1 MSLIRWL
8 AGFWPRHRRS
18 RYVRRRRPA
27 NPWRSRLAVTPLEDR
42 LAPAILTVTSLA
54 DALISGTSSA
64 LSLRE
69 AIALIDSGGTA
80 TDSSGNRLATAKA
93 SHIETSQPFG
103 VMDTIRFDPQLFGSS
118 QQQIVLKDGQLLL
131 SADVTIVGPGA
142 SQLAVNGN
150 NQTRVFE
157 ITESAVVSI
166 SGLTAEGGALSTSS
180 GAGISNAGTLRLTDV
195 IVSRNSAQIAGGI
208 ANTGTLTLTDSGVSD
223 NAAALN
229 DGGILNTGTLTLA
242 HSTVAGNSAQGVNG
256 GLVNYNGKLTLRDS
270 TISGNSALANG
281 GIANYDGTVALVNST
296 VSGNSAQWAGGIGNY
311 LGAMTLTRSAVYGNS
326 ADNWGGIINTG
337 TLRLTDSTV
346 SRNSATGIGGGIVN
360 WGGALALL
368 DSIVSGNRAAI
379 SGGIYNH
386 GLFSARNSVLVGNS
400 GGDLAGSAAF
410 QDLGDNLTDVVNY
423 FPAPAQQVIS
433 MSDAAMGG
441 SFSHSSANVD
451 QPDAAPPALVDHPS
465 TDPAPELV
473 GRNDTNAAALETLSN
488 LPWQLDDSPVTSDTG
503 LAG

>member
-18 RYVRRRRPA
+18 RHVRGRRPA
-27 NPWRSRLAVTPLEDR
+27 NAWRSRLAVTPLEDR

-64 LSLRE
+64 LTLRE

-118 QQQIVLKDGQLLL
+118 QQQIVLEDGQLLL
-131 SADVTIVGPGA
+131 SANVTIVGPGA
-142 SQLAVNGN
+142 GQLAVNGN

-166 SGLTAEGGALSTSS
+166 SGLTAEGGALSTRS
-180 GAGISNAGTLRLTDV
+180 GAGISNAGTLSLTDV

-229 DGGILNTGTLTLA
+229 DGGILNTGTLTLIY
-242 HSTVAGNSAQGVNG
+242 STVAGNSAQGENG
-256 GLVNYNGKLTLRDS
+256 GLADYGGNLTLRDS
-270 TISGNSALANG
+270 TISGNSAVTNG
-281 GIANYDGTVALVNST
+281 GIANYDGTMALVNST

-337 TLRLTDSTV
+337 TLKLTDSTV

-360 WGGALALL
+360 WGGAVALL

-379 SGGIYNH
+379 SAGIYNH
-386 GLFSARNSVLVGNS
+386 GSFSARNSVLVGNS
-400 GGDLAGSAAF
+400 GGDLTGSAAF
-410 QDLGDNLTDVVNY
+410 QNLGDNLTDVVNY
-423 FPAPAQQVIS
+423 LPEPSHLVIS
-433 MSDAAMGG
+433 MSDASIGG
-441 SFSHSSANVD
+441 SYSHWSVNVD
-451 QPDAAPPALVDHPS
+451 QPDAAPPTLLDQLW
-465 TDPAPELV
+465 TDAGLELM
-473 GRNDTNAAALETLSN
+473 GTNNTNVAALETLPN
-488 LPWQLDDSPVTSDTG
+488 LPWQVVDSPPDTG
-503 LAG
+503 LGG